1 MNKFL
6 NTDKSEKLKEVLL
19 SISKSQIYFEPQGM
33 LSKTFVTLEDIYWM
47 GKDCPQYRH
56 MYSEL
61 FVIITQIDKSTEWDN
76 EILSQNLMIVCKNYK
91 AKNKDKNGDIIDIS
105 KSLLKLYDHVNL
117 DIARLNYSK
126 ASNFKQHEEV
136 ANVAS
141 KLKETEISIHSKLGE
156 SITSVQKGYMNQIEN
171 TKKQFKNTISAEIK
185 RVSEESNKM
194 RAEYISILGI
204 FASIVLAFTGA
215 ITFTTSVLSNI
226 HKASIYRTVIITALI
241 GMVVIFVLW
250 LLMDF
255 IKSIHG
261 QTSRKYLYIIV
272 PEVVLLIIILGTV
285 GLFRLDY
292 FREEKETSLFEAN
305 IEQNSEIEE
314 TDAVLEENE
323 EIDAA
328 PETE

>member
-1 MNKFL
+1 M
-6 NTDKSEKLKEVLL
+6 T
-19 SISKSQIYFEPQGM
+19 IFE
-33 LSKTFVTLEDIYWM
+33 LM
-47 GKDCPQYRH
+47 GKI
-56 MYSEL
+56 
-61 FVIITQIDKSTEWDN
+61 VIDNAQANKAIDETN
-76 EILSQNLMIVCKNYK
+76 NN
-91 AKNKDKNGDIIDIS
+91 AKQLAD
-105 KSLLKLYDHVNL
+105 SLGGSGGGTVSGMAQTMGTK
-117 DIARLNYSK
+117 
-126 ASNFKQHEEV
+126 V

-314 TDAVLEENE
+314 TDAVLEENIVTVDTAQISNSIESAGQAIKDTAAELSDTIFNGTTEDVITTTNSDTE
-323 EIDAA
+323 EDTNTDVVYEEEYTEDEFSSTTSE
-328 PETE
+328 ETTNSSNSKFKVSFN